1 MCKIIIGGRT
11 LSKESSKNTT
21 PFPKSQKRFWR
32 CETVAGLSNIQ
43 AEIKEFIGYF
53 CEKVGPRSPCS
64 VEEARAAKLLNKK
77 IGEYCDETRIERFT
91 CRPGAYR
98 AAFRWPILL
107 YILST
112 ISYIVAI
119 YFLRSSSTL
128 FGGYSAL
135 SVIGGLNPPFYFL
148 LFLLVAMGVSLFSIV
163 VIVGNLVLA
172 RETID
177 FLFPEKTSTN
187 VIGKIKPKEKARK
200 LVLISGHHDS
210 NWEFPL
216 VRKFGSRFTSL
227 QAIPVLS
234 NYLILPV
241 LVARLTLCL
250 LGVPLDFLPEVVV
263 ILVLVAPIPVL
274 VYMYP
279 NMVSDTPVMG
289 ANDNLTGMAVC
300 YEVAKHVSTPEL
312 RPRETEV
319 WVVSFGCEEIGA
331 RGSKRFVKRYY
342 GKLKDAY
349 NVNIDMVGE
358 RGTSLYIVE
367 KEVRSIVKL
376 SPEVIEMLRSIAGK
390 LRIRVSS
397 GSIDAYTDA
406 MSFAEKGLKSA
417 SIVAV
422 GPTGF
427 PKYYHTTNDVMENLN
442 YKQVADV
449 VKICLEFIKRVDE
462 AS

>member
-1 MCKIIIGGRT
+1 M
-11 LSKESSKNTT
+11 
-21 PFPKSQKRFWR
+21 
-32 CETVAGLSNIQ
+32 AGLSNIQ

-53 CEKVGPRSPCS
+53 CEKVGPRPPCS

-135 SVIGGLNPPFYFL
+135 SVIGGLNP
-148 LFLLVAMGVSLFSIV
+148 
-163 VIVGNLVLA
+163 LVLA

-263 ILVLVAPIPVL
+263 ILVLVAPI
-274 VYMYP
+274 
-279 NMVSDTPVMG
+279 
-289 ANDNLTGMAVC
+289 
-300 YEVAKHVSTPEL
+300 HVSEYGF
-312 RPRETEV
+312 RH
-319 WVVSFGCEEIGA
+319 SGYGC
-331 RGSKRFVKRYY
+331 KR
-342 GKLKDAY
+342 
-349 NVNIDMVGE
+349 
-358 RGTSLYIVE
+358 
-367 KEVRSIVKL
+367 
-376 SPEVIEMLRSIAGK
+376 
-390 LRIRVSS
+390 
-397 GSIDAYTDA
+397 
-406 MSFAEKGLKSA
+406 
-417 SIVAV
+417 
-422 GPTGF
+422 
-427 PKYYHTTNDVMENLN
+427 
-442 YKQVADV
+442 
-449 VKICLEFIKRVDE
+449 
-462 AS
+462 